1 MKLKSMKL
9 KADYFKKL
17 IVSKDSNSDQS
28 FTRMTV

>member
-9 KADYFKKL
+9 KVDCSKKL